1 MKTLKSSF
9 VTILVTLFV
18 TFSFAQEPATVTLV
32 SSKNIKDASELVVD
46 FDGEIITDTWSK
58 DAIVR
63 IEIEIKAD
71 DVTREVIKHLIE
83 KRRFVVRTL
92 PLEDGT
98 TLIYMPNVKL
108 PAYINGNLVSES
120 ISYRLLVPENVLV
133 KIKTWDDHKS

>member
-46 FDGEIITDTWSK
+46 LDGEIITETWNK

-63 IEIEIKAD
+63 IVIEIKAD
-71 DVTREVIKHLIE
+71 DVTREVVKHLIAE
-83 KRRFVVRTL
+83 RRFVVRTL
-92 PLEDGT
+92 PLEDGA

-108 PAYINGNLVSES
+108 PAYINGVPVSEN

-133 KIKTWDDHKS
+133 RIKTWDDHKS